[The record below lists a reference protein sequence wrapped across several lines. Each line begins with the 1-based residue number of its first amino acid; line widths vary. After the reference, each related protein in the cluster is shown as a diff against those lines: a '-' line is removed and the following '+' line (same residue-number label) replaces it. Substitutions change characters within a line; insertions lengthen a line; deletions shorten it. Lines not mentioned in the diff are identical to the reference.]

1 MYLKHILS
9 LDENETIRMIY
20 EKQKTEST
28 KGDWLQLI
36 EADLKF
42 IGEQV
47 DKESIKAKSK
57 NEYKKWVNNKLR
69 KAAFNALGLVLQPF
83 HPLLLL

>member
-9 LDENETIRMIY
+9 LDENETIRKIY

-28 KGDWLQLI
+28 KGDWFKLI

-47 DKESIKAKSK
+47 DEESIK

-69 KAAFNALGLVLQPF
+69 KAAFNANIEEENMLSNF
-83 HPLLLL
+83 